1 MSLSSRMIVVLTSV
15 GILSGAFLA
24 SVGML
29 TKERIAYNKQ
39 MEIERAILS
48 VVPGTNTSQQLYDE
62 KDFTIYGGL
71 DESGKLL
78 GYAIN
83 ASGIGFQDK
92 IDFIF
97 GTNVSIS
104 KINSLTIIKQLE
116 TPGLG
121 SKITERE
128 SFLIFWENKD
138 CSNLL
143 SLRKP
148 AATSPEE
155 LSPSEVNTIT
165 GATISSEAV
174 LNIVNESLERI
185 RLLKTEGKLTIK
197 EENAR

>member
-1 MSLSSRMIVVLTSV
+1 MSLSSRMIAVLTSV

-48 VVPGTNTSQQLYDE
+48 VVPGTNTSQQLYKE

-71 DESGKLL
+71 DESG
-78 GYAIN
+78 GYAIY

-92 IDFIF
+92 IDFMF
-97 GTNVSIS
+97 GINVSIS

-121 SKITERE
+121 SKITERD

-143 SLRKP
+143 ALRKP

-174 LNIVNESLERI
+174 LNIVNESLEKI
-185 RLLKTEGKLTIK
+185 RLLETEGKLTTK
-197 EENAR
+197 EKNAR